1 KTFKLNFLKAKGDPK
16 SINRRSFIGT
26 TSAVAAGWTLL
37 PGSVINGLTKTSGN
51 KLNTVVDV
59 EKWWEKEPLRIV
71 ELEEGYE
78 FEEKAALLND
88 LGANMEHLT
97 TFTDTSPGT
106 SFLSNHDLF
115 TGKNVDFD
123 SLKNYLSEA
132 HKKNIKVVIY

>member
-1 KTFKLNFLKAKGDPK
+1 MKLKEN
-16 SINRRSFIGT
+16 SRRINRRSFIET

-37 PGSVINGLTKTSGN
+37 PGFAINGSAKVSRN
-51 KLNTVVDV
+51 KLNTAVDAENLPV
-59 EKWWEKEPLRIV
+59 KWWEKEPLRIV

-115 TGKNVDFD
+115 TGKNVDFN

-132 HKKNIKVVIY
+132 HKKNVKSKSDF